1 MVVFNNILAGA
12 SGAGVADSYQI
23 SKSLRFNSGD
33 SSYLHAT
40 FSGPTSTYTFSCWV
54 KLGAL
59 NSFEYIF
66 TSGGSGLAFN
76 GSSFY
81 YYDGSSVQTTTAKFR
96 DPSAWY
102 HLVLSVNSLSFT
114 LYVNGVNVKTGT
126 ASALSTSSN
135 GSFIGKFTGNLYYF
149 NGYLADVQ
157 LVDGQALAPTD
168 FGELDSKNVWQAKEF
183 TGSYTAAAS
192 GTTTSLSQVGWQTSD
207 QANIWDGSTSTR
219 AVGYNDNRVGTISFN
234 PPLTNVTKV
243 EVYTQNYNHFLNGA
257 SVSASG
263 SGNPGWYTLY
273 NSSSS
278 ITLYSVGNAYSS
290 NTQTVDFYAIR
301 INDTIVNAQTWTPPA
316 GVGLQGTG
324 ANSFY
329 LKFADNSS
337 NAALG
342 TDSSGNSN
350 TWTVNNLSVAGPS
363 VTTTG
368 NINLGSSNRSFY
380 FKGSVGDQL
389 TVASGNFVWDSSD
402 GNTWTYRGQS
412 GTTVTLTSA
421 YVEISGTTSVSF
433 PNSSSDTV
441 VYWSLPLGT
450 GLPNSSGTTGTFNI
464 DSYGEDAI
472 DSLIDTPT
480 NYTAASGNNGG
491 NYATFNHL
499 DKHSSLTISDGNLKV
514 QASTTQWEMARSTF
528 FLNSGKHYWEFT
540 WTGGV
545 TESSG
550 YQMGLKTNESTLSA
564 AAQQTGSYAFQYTSI
579 YQTAGSNNT
588 VTISP
593 GSTTSGD
600 TVMFAYDADAGKMW
614 IGVNGSWNGSG
625 NPATGANPDWTSL
638 PTTGLSPFAGCYGS
652 SNTIILNAGQR
663 SFSYTP
669 PTGYKSLC
677 TTNLPHPTIADGS
690 TAFDSVTY
698 SGDGTN
704 GRAITGIN
712 HSPDLVWIKARNQAD
727 GHNLFDI
734 VRGTTKVIKS
744 NNTNAELTESNSLTA
759 FNSDGF
765 TVGSNASN
773 AQVNASGFTYVAW
786 AWDAG
791 ANSSKTYTVKVV
803 SDGGNKFRF
812 DDFGTSAVTL
822 DLEEGSTYV
831 FDQSDSSNATHPLRF
846 ATAAD
851 AGGGTEYTT
860 GVTTTGTPGQT
871 GAKTTITVASGAPT
885 LYYYCSSHTGMGGQA
900 NTNSTAGA
908 SNFAGSIQSSVRA
921 NPSAGFSIVE
931 YSATGSTGSIGHQL
945 NAVPDFILAKSRTST
960 GSWMTYHSAYP
971 GGTHGFNFQAST
983 GVYTDS
989 GFWNGASPDSNVITL
1004 GSYTSTAHDWIAYC
1018 WSAVEG
1024 YSSFGKY
1031 TGNGSATDGPFVYTG
1046 MLVSWVLIKRSDGG
1060 SENWILWD
1068 TARNESNV
1076 MGKQLYPNTSSAEA
1090 DAGTDSAYGILDCVS
1105 NGFKIR
1111 GSHSSFNVSGGEFI
1125 YLAFASQ
1132 PFKTARA
1139 R

>member
-690 TAFDSVTY
+690 TAFDAVTY